1 MLASARTV
9 AQSGFGTGSI
19 ETEVYL
25 KWVKSSQPPV
35 QVLGFSYESE
45 FPSGTTSVEMKW
57 LNTTHLEVTYKGH
70 ANLGFQVVKCGGIDI
85 SVRDLSGET
94 ASDSH

>member
-9 AQSGFGTGSI
+9 AQSGFGTSSI

-25 KWVKSSQPPV
+25 KWIKSSQPPV

-45 FPSGTTSVEMKW
+45 FPSGTTSVGMKW
-57 LNTTHLEVTYKGH
+57 LNPTHLEVTYKGH
-70 ANLGFQVVKCGGIDI
+70 ANLGFQIVKCGGIDI

-94 ASDSH
+94 ASNSH